1 MELYFST
8 REKWRKWLEKNH
20 SSSDGVWLVYYK
32 KGSGKTSVS
41 YEDAVEEA
49 LCFGWIDSKLKRVNE
64 EYYIQSFTP
73 RRKRS
78 RWSKYNIERVKK
90 LIENGLMT
98 PAGLAEYQK
107 ALDNPGLVYENR
119 MDGDPE
125 VPADLMTEL
134 DRNSAAKENF
144 LNFSAS
150 GRRIYI
156 SWLNDAKRP
165 ETRVNRIKKIVG
177 LSEQNKRPGMM

>member
-1 MELYFST
+1 MELYFRT
-8 REKWRKWLEKNH
+8 RKQWRKWLEKHH
-20 SSSDGVWLVYYK
+20 SVSDGVWLIYYK
-32 KGSGKTSVS
+32 KVSGKTSVS

-49 LCFGWIDSKLKRVNE
+49 LCFGWIDSKIKRVNE

-90 LIENGLMT
+90 LIDKGLMS

-119 MDGDPE
+119 TDVDPE
-125 VPADLMTEL
+125 IPEDLMTEL
-134 DRNSAAKENF
+134 DRNSAAKANF

-150 GRRIYI
+150 ARRTYI

-165 ETRVNRIKKIVG
+165 DTRVARTKKIVE
-177 LSEQNKRPGMM
+177 LSELNKRPGMM